1 MCEFAADFCG
11 EQKMRNHS
19 VRFGI
24 AYLPNGVRRLIF
36 AWRLDTCDAL
46 TAS

>member
-11 EQKMRNHS
+11 EQKTRNHS

-24 AYLPNGVRRLIF
+24 AICPTES
-36 AWRLDTCDAL
+36 AA
-46 TAS
+46 

>member
-24 AYLPNGVRRLIF
+24 ACLPNGVRRLIF